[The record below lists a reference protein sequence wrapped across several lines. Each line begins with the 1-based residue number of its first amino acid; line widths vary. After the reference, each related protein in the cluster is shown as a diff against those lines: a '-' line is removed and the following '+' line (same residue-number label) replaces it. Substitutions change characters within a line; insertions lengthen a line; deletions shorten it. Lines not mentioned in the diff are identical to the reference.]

1 MIEKKHNNQVDPDL
15 EEFLKDL
22 EEKFADYEPIIPFG
36 FTDEEDSTE
45 EETAENSTL
54 DEFIKFV
61 EDMPDFDPS
70 EIEFILDRLSEK
82 NNLK

>member
-1 MIEKKHNNQVDPDL
+1 MKKTYQEIELLVIL
-15 EEFLKDL
+15 F
-22 EEKFADYEPIIPFG
+22 
-36 FTDEEDSTE
+36 TE
-45 EETAENSTL
+45 EIVRTSQN
-54 DEFIKFV
+54 DNV